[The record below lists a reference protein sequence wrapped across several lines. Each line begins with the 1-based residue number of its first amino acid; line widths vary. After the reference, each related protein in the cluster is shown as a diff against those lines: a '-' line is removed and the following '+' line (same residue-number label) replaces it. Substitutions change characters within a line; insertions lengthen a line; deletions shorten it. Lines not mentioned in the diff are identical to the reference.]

1 MIFISCVVSALS
13 YLHSIIWIV
22 PSLLPLLANVFKDF
36 SMVKIKII
44 VMTCT
49 QKHLTYV
56 LLACHF
62 L

>member
-13 YLHSIIWIV
+13 YLHNIV
-22 PSLLPLLANVFKDF
+22 WVGPSLLPLLADVFKDF
-36 SMVKIKII
+36 SMVKIKM
-44 VMTCT
+44 VTGT
-49 QKHLTYV
+49 QKHFTYP